1 MIISLDTETT
11 GVDLAHSAMPFTVT
25 WCEVGQGPCLVEW
38 DVDPL
43 TRRPEIPPEDVAYI
57 AELLDAADLVY
68 LHNAPFD
75 CRALAKI
82 GVDLP
87 WEKVRDT
94 LPASHL
100 LATNRPHDL
109 TWLCAEYLG
118 ENIEPHELLV
128 KEVTQIC
135 RAIAKKQFSYWKL
148 ADEGMPGMP
157 SVKASSNRDEDKP
170 WKNDM
175 WLPRALA
182 NELITNGYAHEQ
194 ELDSNWLDAC
204 RKYACADSEYTLYLG
219 LELERLISERG
230 LWEIYLHRLE
240 VQRAYCEMMQYGVTA
255 RGNYTE
261 AVAGEYE
268 QVVAEAKC
276 ALHDIA
282 SGMGHD
288 LELAKGAA
296 LNDNMRDFFYGA
308 VSHRCPKCNY
318 TKRVK
323 HWNNERES
331 GEVDGD
337 LCPKCSARKRDPSR
351 HKMIR
356 SQHRNL
362 GLPVIFSDDTG
373 NATLNAGAMR
383 EYIETLDEGPSL
395 DFVTLLADK
404 RSYDTALTYIHAY
417 RRFWVP
423 VAGAP
428 GYYRIHPSL
437 NPCGTDHLRAA
448 SNSPNMQ
455 NVSGESKEISNRA
468 CFGPAPRRE
477 WWKADFRSI
486 ERRIPVYE
494 CGEPKMVEVFE
505 KPDEPPY
512 WGSLYYLTASVLYPD
527 EFWPRAKYQPDD
539 ARSFKKDCPVLYK
552 RAKFFDLARQYGCGR
567 KKGDLLARIPDSF
580 DLVEDEFP
588 MFAAL
593 QNKYLRDAERTG
605 FVETLPDRTI
615 DPKRGYPIL
624 ASRTKDGRV
633 LSTTPFNYHVS
644 GTACQCKNVAL
655 VRCAEQCRVWQVE
668 GFDAHVALEV
678 HDELL
683 FDLPRGVDMQENLPR
698 VLVLKGLMEAVGS
711 NLVPAMPTPVSLEY
725 CAESWAEGVA
735 V

>member
-1 MIISLDTETT
+1 MIISLDSETT
-11 GVDLAHSAMPFTVT
+11 GCDLAHSAMPFLIT
-25 WCEVGQGPCLVEW
+25 WCEQGHGPCFVEW
-38 DVDPL
+38 PVDPV
-43 TRRPEIPPEDVAYI
+43 TRQPEVPPEDVAHI
-57 AELLDAADLVY
+57 AELLDAADLIY

-82 GVDLP
+82 GLELP
-87 WEKVRDT
+87 WDKVRDT

-109 TWLCAEYLG
+109 TWLCNEYLG
-118 ENIEPHELLV
+118 EDIEPHELLV
-128 KEVTQIC
+128 KEVTQTC
-135 RAIAKKQFSYWKL
+135 RAIAKRDYPHWNL
-148 ADEGMPGMP
+148 ADEGKPGMP

-175 WLPRALA
+175 WLPQTLA
-182 NELITNGYAHEQ
+182 RQ
-194 ELDSNWLDAC
+194 SDSNHWAEYDPDWMTAC
-204 RKYACADSEYTLYLG
+204 SRYACADSEHTLYLG
-219 LELERLISERG
+219 LELERLIRERG
-230 LWEIYLHRLE
+230 HWAMYLHRLQ
-240 VQRAYCEMMQYGVTA
+240 VQRAYCEMVQYGVTA
-255 RGNYTE
+255 RGDYTD
-261 AVAGEYE
+261 AVAVEYE
-268 QVVAEAKC
+268 QVVAEAEC
-276 ALHDIA
+276 ELRAIA
-282 SGMGHD
+282 AGFGHD
-288 LELAKGAA
+288 LDLAKGAA
-296 LNDNMRDFFYGA
+296 LNDNMRDFFYGMI
-308 VSHRCPKCNY
+308 SYRCPKCDY

-323 HWNNERES
+323 HWNGKRM
-331 GEVDGD
+331 GVGPDDD
-337 LCPKCSARKRDPSR
+337 LCPKCVARKRDPSR
-351 HKMIR
+351 RKMLR
-356 SQHRNL
+356 VQRDNL
-362 GLPVIFSDDTG
+362 KLPVIISPKTN
-373 NATLNAGAMR
+373 NATLDGGAMQ
-383 EYIETLDEGPSL
+383 EYVQTLDEGPAL
-395 DFVTLLADK
+395 DFVTILADK
-404 RSYDTALTYIHAY
+404 RAYDTALTYIHAY
-417 RRFWVP
+417 QRFWVP
-423 VAGAP
+423 VPGCP

-468 CFGPAPRRE
+468 CFGPAPGRE

-505 KPDEPPY
+505 EPDSPPY

-527 EFWPRAKYQPDD
+527 EFWPCAEYPPDD
-539 ARSFKKDCPVLYK
+539 KRSFKKAHPVLYK

-567 KKGDLLARIPDSF
+567 AKGDLLSRVTNSF
-580 DLVEDEFP
+580 DLVENEFP
-588 MFAAL
+588 IFTAL
-593 QNKYLRDAERTG
+593 QAKYLKDAERTR

-615 DPKRGYPIL
+615 DPNRGYPIL
-624 ASRTKDGRV
+624 ASRTEDGRV

-655 VRCAEQCRVWQVE
+655 VACAEQCRVWQAE

-683 FDLPRGVDMQENLPR
+683 FDFPRGETMEENLPR
-698 VLVLKGLMEAVGS
+698 VLILKELMEAVGS